1 MTISLAIIAKNSEK
15 TLEKTL
21 ESFEPVIDEII
32 LVDTGSSDSTK
43 EIALKYNAKIFDYK
57 WENDFSKAK
66 NYALSLCSG
75 DWILNP
81 DADEYIDIDNLKLLK
96 EYSNDSDLGGVTF
109 LQYSERENK
118 DPIIVSCLRYFR
130 NLPDI
135 KFKYSIH
142 EVIETKKILDKNL
155 KILRTDI
162 KLHHSG
168 YLSENLLKIKHKRNL
183 NILKTKLF
191 LEKLSEEEYF
201 HYGVYYL
208 KSNLNNTSE
217 NSQEKNIGLN
227 LIEKRTL
234 FFSDKNSISLFNFYS
249 IIFDFIYKYK
259 LFNFLNDLEKEALSL
274 FKDAPYIYFKLID
287 FYKLI
292 NDYDKVNII
301 SKLCID
307 LKVFNSYNP
316 DLIIDL
322 NRFMNI
328 L

>member
-21 ESFEPVIDEII
+21 KSFEPVINEII

-43 EIALKYNAKIFDYK
+43 EIALKYNAKVFDYK

-81 DADEYIDIDNLKLLK
+81 DTDEYIDENNLKLLK
-96 EYSNDSDLGGVTF
+96 EYSNTSNLGGVTF
-109 LQYSERENK
+109 LQHSERENK

-130 NLPDI
+130 NLPEV
-135 KFKYSIH
+135 KFKYAIH
-142 EVIETKKILDKNL
+142 EIIDTQKILDENL
-155 KILRTDI
+155 KILRTDV
-162 KLHHSG
+162 KLNHSG
-168 YLSENLLKIKHKRNL
+168 YLSESLLKIKHKRNL

-208 KSNLNNTSE
+208 KSNLSSTSE

-227 LIEKRTL
+227 LIEKRSL
-234 FFSDKNSISLFNFYS
+234 FFIDKNSISLFNFYS
-249 IIFDFIYKYK
+249 IIFEFIYKYK

-287 FYKLI
+287 FYKSI
-292 NDYDKVNII
+292 NDYDKVDIT
-301 SKLCID
+301 SKLCIK
-307 LKVFNSYNP
+307 LKVSNSYNP
-316 DLIIDL
+316 DLIIDI
-322 NRFMNI
+322 NRFKYI
-328 L
+328 